1 MEQNLSKAFTEVYEI
16 LKVTPIELTS
26 KIPTKFRKIIEENR
40 DKEYRFQLEEPFNE
54 KDLKEETIVILGLI
68 YRDFL
73 ASPEE
78 RDELQ
83 KKDAE
88 ELQRLEQERQQQY
101 NMENVF
107 QNRKNKY
114 QEDFQEQTDLV
125 VYKEEGFL
133 RKFLNMIKSL
143 FKKK

>member
-68 YRDFL
+68 YR
-73 ASPEE
+73 EKVE
-78 RDELQ
+78 
-83 KKDAE
+83 E
-88 ELQRLEQERQQQY
+88 ELNQKY
-101 NMENVF
+101 DMENVF
-107 QNRKNKY
+107 NKRKTKKNVNNSP
-114 QEDFQEQTDLV
+114 EEMGLT
-125 VYKEEGFL
+125 VYKERF
-133 RKFLNMIKSL
+133 IKKIFNL
-143 FKKK
+143 IKGIFKK